1 MKAAVIER
9 PGVLLVREVPDPEPG
24 EYEALCEMLYGATC
38 SGTDHHLL
46 SGRFPWPVSYPTI
59 LGHES
64 IGRVI
69 VVGRR
74 VRSFRVGQL
83 LTRVGAPPIEGLN
96 VNWGGFAELGI
107 ARDHEAMREDGLPAE
122 AWHAYRVNQV
132 LPEGCDPRAATMVI
146 TWRETYSYITRMGV
160 GAGAS
165 VLVLGSGGNGLA
177 FVRHAVNLGAGEVV
191 QVGNPA
197 REGLGR
203 AAGAAHY
210 LDYRA
215 PDLCGPLAELASGG
229 FDFIIDAVGRRGE
242 VDRVLPSLRPGGT
255 VGIYG
260 IDDYAD
266 CAIHPHH
273 SRRSFTVYNGGYDE
287 AEAHGRVVTLWQQGR
302 LDARLWLDLDHP
314 FALDRIAEAMAAV
327 RERRL
332 VKALVRLS
340 SSQL

>member
-1 MKAAVIER
+1 MKAAVVER
-9 PGVLLVREVPDPEPG
+9 PGVLVVREVPDPEPG
-24 EYEALCEMLYGATC
+24 EYEALCELLYGATC

-46 SGRFPWPVSYPTI
+46 AGRFPWPVSYPTI

-69 VVGRR
+69 AVGRR

-83 LTRVGAPPIEGLN
+83 LTRVGAPPMEGLS

-107 ARDHEAMREDGLPAE
+107 ARDHEAMREDGLPPE
-122 AWHAYRVNQV
+122 AWQAYRVNQV

-146 TWRETYSYITRMGV
+146 TWRETYSYITRMGI

-177 FVRHAVNLGAGEVV
+177 FVRHAVNLGARSVA
-191 QVGNPA
+191 QVGNCV

-203 AAGAAHY
+203 AAGADHY
-210 LDYRA
+210 LDYRT
-215 PDLCGPLAELASGG
+215 PDLSGMLAERVPGG
-229 FDFIIDAVGRRGE
+229 FDFVIDAIGRRGE
-242 VDRVLPSLRPGGT
+242 VDRVLPCLRAGGT

-266 CAIHPHH
+266 CAIHPHR
-273 SRRSFTVYNGGYDE
+273 SRGSFGVYNGGYDE
-287 AEAHGRVVTLWQQGR
+287 AEAHGMVVALWQEGR

-314 FALDRIAEAMAAV
+314 FPLEGISEAMAAV
-327 RERRL
+327 SERRL
-332 VKALVRLS
+332 VKALVRLGS
-340 SSQL
+340 ERP